1 MSNPTALVSKLWNYC
16 SILRVDGLS
25 YGDYV
30 EQLTFLLFLKMA
42 DEQSRLRG
50 TPSAIPKGKDWPS
63 LLAKDGD
70 ELEVHYRHTLEELG
84 KCSGM
89 LGIMLAPAS
98 PTGLRPVHSHCLSSL
113 RSGSARRRTRSRTR
127 PSCGG

>member
-1 MSNPTALVSKLWNYC
+1 
-16 SILRVDGLS
+16 
-25 YGDYV
+25 
-30 EQLTFLLFLKMA
+30 MA
-42 DEQSRLRG
+42 EEQSRLCG
-50 TPSAIPKGKDWPS
+50 MPSAIPKGKDWPS

-98 PTGLRPVHSHCLSSL
+98 PAGFRPVQSQSLSPL
-113 RSGSARRRTRSRTR
+113 RSGSAWHRTRSRTW
-127 PSCGG
+127 PSCDDSSWT

>member
-1 MSNPTALVSKLWNYC
+1 MAPFRPGFAQRLALPVSAA
-16 SILRVDGLS
+16 LR
-25 YGDYV
+25 
-30 EQLTFLLFLKMA
+30 LLRMA

-50 TPSAIPKGKDWPS
+50 TPSAIPKGKDRPS

-89 LGIMLAPAS
+89 LGIIFRSGNPKEAAWHEALV
-98 PTGLRPVHSHCLSSL
+98 LRPV
-113 RSGSARRRTRSRTR
+113 RRPRNVDND
-127 PSCGG
+127 